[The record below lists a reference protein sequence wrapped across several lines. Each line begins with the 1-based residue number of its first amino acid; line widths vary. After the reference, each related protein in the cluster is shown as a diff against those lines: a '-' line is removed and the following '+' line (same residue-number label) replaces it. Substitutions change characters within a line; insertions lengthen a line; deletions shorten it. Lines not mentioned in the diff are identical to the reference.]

1 MCRHSL
7 IQILNSR
14 WVSSSRDIVAL
25 RQTLNNPESC
35 LAFRKFVALKGETYE
50 NDVLFWIEIQKYKV
64 GWNLAPGF
72 YEDKNYKYTPR
83 SNLSCNFL
91 LLKSK

>member
-1 MCRHSL
+1 MVCL
-7 IQILNSR
+7 FKVLNSR

-50 NDVLFWIEIQKYKV
+50 NDVLFWVEVQKYKV
-64 GWNLAPGF
+64 RVAFGCSF
-72 YEDKNYKYTPR
+72 
-83 SNLSCNFL
+83 FL
-91 LLKSK
+91 QRAL